1 MYKRQVILN
10 IETSSKNCSICLS
23 SKGNLVTSFDLEDE
37 AYRHS
42 ELLTS
47 SIQNILSQNNLD
59 VSDLSAVSVGI
70 GPGSFTGL
78 RIGLSVA
85 KGLCYPHNID
95 LIGISSLKII
105 ANSVIKENKNII
117 SLIKDKGQHYYIS
130 KYSNDLKEVVEPK
143 IKLID
148 RDYIYNILD
157 DDSVIV
163 VNTNESNKL
172 ISELVNEEIQ
182 VFKRTI
188 SSIDMISLSHKS
200 LEEKKFE
207 DIAYIEPMYVK
218 KPYVN

>member
-1 MYKRQVILN
+1 MSVILN
-10 IETSSKNCSICLS
+10 IETSSKNCSVCLS

-59 VSDLSAVSVGI
+59 VSGLSAVSVGI

-148 RDYIYNILD
+148 RDYIFNILD
-157 DDSVIV
+157 DDSIIV
-163 VNTNESNKL
+163 VNTDESN
-172 ISELVNEEIQ
+172 
-182 VFKRTI
+182 
-188 SSIDMISLSHKS
+188 
-200 LEEKKFE
+200 
-207 DIAYIEPMYVK
+207 
-218 KPYVN
+218 

>member
-1 MYKRQVILN
+1 MSEILN
-10 IETSSKNCSICLS
+10 IETSSKNCSVCLS

-47 SIQNILSQNNLD
+47 SIQNILNENNLD
-59 VSDLSAVSVGI
+59 ISGLSAVSVGI

-78 RIGLSVA
+78 RIGFSVA
-85 KGLCYPHNID
+85 KGLCYPHNTD

-105 ANSVIKENKNII
+105 ANSVVKENKNII
-117 SLIKDKGQHYYIS
+117 SLIKDKGEHYYIS
-130 KYSNDLKEVVEPK
+130 KYGNDLKEIVKPK

-148 RDYIYNILD
+148 RDYIFNILD

-163 VNTNESNKL
+163 VNTDESNKF
-172 ISELVNEEIQ
+172 ISDLVNEEIQ

-188 SSIDMISLSHKS
+188 SSVDMISLSHKS

-218 KPYVN
+218 RPYVN

>member
-1 MYKRQVILN
+1 MSVILN
-10 IETSSKNCSICLS
+10 IETSSKNCSVCLS

-47 SIQNILSQNNLD
+47 SIQNILSQNNID
-59 VSDLSAVSVGI
+59 VSGLSAVSVGI

-85 KGLCYPHNID
+85 KGLCYPHNIN

-105 ANSVIKENKNII
+105 ANSVINENKNII

-148 RDYIYNILD
+148 RDYIFNILD

-163 VNTNESNKL
+163 VNTDESNKF
-172 ISELVNEEIQ
+172 ISDLVNEEIQ

>member
-1 MYKRQVILN
+1 MSVILN
-10 IETSSKNCSICLS
+10 IETSSKNCSVCLS

-47 SIQNILSQNNLD
+47 SIQNILNENNLD
-59 VSDLSAVSVGI
+59 ISGLSAVSVGI

-78 RIGLSVA
+78 RIGFSVA
-85 KGLCYPHNID
+85 KGLCYPHNTD

-105 ANSVIKENKNII
+105 ANSVVKENKNII
-117 SLIKDKGQHYYIS
+117 SLIKDKGEHYYIS
-130 KYSNDLKEVVEPK
+130 KYGNDLKEIVKPK

-148 RDYIYNILD
+148 RDYIFNILD

-163 VNTNESNKL
+163 VNTDESNEF
-172 ISELVNEEIQ
+172 ISDLVKEEIQ

-207 DIAYIEPMYVK
+207 DVAYIEPMYVK
-218 KPYVN
+218 KPYVS

>member
-1 MYKRQVILN
+1 MSVILN
-10 IETSSKNCSICLS
+10 IETSSKNCSVCLS
-23 SKGNLVTSFDLEDE
+23 SKGDLVTSFDFEDE
-37 AYRHS
+37 AFRHS

-47 SIQNILSQNNLD
+47 SIQNILNENDLD
-59 VSDLSAVSVGI
+59 VNGLSAVSVGI

-78 RIGLSVA
+78 RIGFSVA

-105 ANSVIKENKNII
+105 ANSVISENKNII
-117 SLIKDKGQHYYIS
+117 SLIKDKGEHYYIS
-130 KYSNDLKEVVEPK
+130 KYSNDLKEIVEPK

-148 RDYIYNILD
+148 RDYIFNILD

-163 VNTNESNKL
+163 VNTDESNEF
-172 ISELVNEEIQ
+172 ISDLVGNEIQ

-188 SSIDMISLSHKS
+188 SSIEMISLSHKS
-200 LEEKKFE
+200 LEEKNFE

-218 KPYVN
+218 KPYVS

>member
-1 MYKRQVILN
+1 MSVILN
-10 IETSSKNCSICLS
+10 IETSSKNCSVCLS

-47 SIQNILSQNNLD
+47 SIQNILSQNNID
-59 VSDLSAVSVGI
+59 VSGLSAVSVGI

-85 KGLCYPHNID
+85 KGLCYPHNIN
-95 LIGISSLKII
+95 LIGVSSLKII

-117 SLIKDKGQHYYIS
+117 SLIKDKGEHYYIS

-148 RDYIYNILD
+148 RDYIFNILD

-163 VNTNESNKL
+163 VNTDESNEF
-172 ISELVNEEIQ
+172 ISNLVNEEIQ

-188 SSIDMISLSHKS
+188 SSVDMISLSHKS

>member
-1 MYKRQVILN
+1 MSVILN
-10 IETSSKNCSICLS
+10 IETSSKNCSVCLS

-47 SIQNILSQNNLD
+47 SIQNILSQNNID
-59 VSDLSAVSVGI
+59 VSGLSAVSVGI

-85 KGLCYPHNID
+85 KGLCYPHNIN

-105 ANSVIKENKNII
+105 ANSVVKENKNII
-117 SLIKDKGQHYYIS
+117 SMIKDKGEHYYIS

-148 RDYIYNILD
+148 RDYIFNILD

-163 VNTNESNKL
+163 VNTDESNKF
-172 ISELVNEEIQ
+172 ISDLVNEEIQ

>member
-1 MYKRQVILN
+1 MSVILN
-10 IETSSKNCSICLS
+10 IETSSKNCSVCLS
-23 SKGNLVTSFDLEDE
+23 SSGNLVTSFDFEDE
-37 AYRHS
+37 AFRHS

-47 SIQNILSQNNLD
+47 SIQNILNENDLD
-59 VSDLSAVSVGI
+59 VNGLSAVSVGI

-78 RIGLSVA
+78 RIGISVA

-117 SLIKDKGQHYYIS
+117 SLIKDKGEHYYIS
-130 KYSNDLKEVVEPK
+130 KYSNDLKEIVEPK

-148 RDYIYNILD
+148 RDYIFNIL

-163 VNTNESNKL
+163 VNTDESNEF
-172 ISELVNEEIQ
+172 ISDLVDDEIQ
-182 VFKRTI
+182 VFKITI
-188 SSIDMISLSHKS
+188 SSVDMISLSHKS
-200 LEEKKFE
+200 LEEKNFE

-218 KPYVN
+218 KPYVS

>member
-1 MYKRQVILN
+1 MSVILN
-10 IETSSKNCSICLS
+10 IETSSKNCSVCLS

-47 SIQNILSQNNLD
+47 SIQNILNENNLD
-59 VSDLSAVSVGI
+59 VSGLSAVSVGI

-78 RIGLSVA
+78 RIGFSVA

-105 ANSVIKENKNII
+105 ANSVVKENKNII
-117 SLIKDKGQHYYIS
+117 SLIKDKGEHYYIS
-130 KYSNDLKEVVEPK
+130 KYSNDLKEIIKPK

-148 RDYIYNILD
+148 KDYIFNILD

-163 VNTNESNKL
+163 VNTDESNEF
-172 ISELVNEEIQ
+172 ISDLVNEEIQ

-188 SSIDMISLSHKS
+188 SSVDMISLSHKL

>member
-1 MYKRQVILN
+1 MSVILN
-10 IETSSKNCSICLS
+10 IETSSKNCSVCLS
-23 SKGNLVTSFDLEDE
+23 SKGNLVTSFDFEDE

-42 ELLTS
+42 ELLAS
-47 SIQNILSQNNLD
+47 SIQNILNENNLD
-59 VSDLSAVSVGI
+59 VSDLSAVSVGK

-78 RIGLSVA
+78 RIGFSVA
-85 KGLCYPHNID
+85 KGLCYPQNTN

-105 ANSVIKENKNII
+105 ANSVVSENKNII
-117 SLIKDKGQHYYIS
+117 SLIKDKGEHYYIS
-130 KYSNDLKEVVEPK
+130 KYSNDLKEIVEPK
-143 IKLID
+143 ISHID
-148 RDYIYNILD
+148 RDYIFNILD

-163 VNTNESNKL
+163 VNTDESNKF
-172 ISELVNEEIQ
+172 ISDLVNEEIQ

-188 SSIDMISLSHKS
+188 SSIDMITLSHKL

>member
-1 MYKRQVILN
+1 MSVILN
-10 IETSSKNCSICLS
+10 IETSSKNCSVCLS

-59 VSDLSAVSVGI
+59 VSGLSAVSVGI

-117 SLIKDKGQHYYIS
+117 SLIKDKGEHYYIS
-130 KYSNDLKEVVEPK
+130 KYSNDLKEIIKPK

-148 RDYIYNILD
+148 KDYIFNILD

-163 VNTNESNKL
+163 VNTDESNKF
-172 ISELVNEEIQ
+172 ISDLVNEEIQ

-200 LEEKKFE
+200 LDEKNFE

-218 KPYVN
+218 KPYVS

>member
-1 MYKRQVILN
+1 MSVILN
-10 IETSSKNCSICLS
+10 IETSSKNCSVCLS

-47 SIQNILSQNNLD
+47 SIQNILSENNLD
-59 VSDLSAVSVGI
+59 VSDLSAVSVGK

-78 RIGLSVA
+78 RIGFSVA
-85 KGLCYPHNID
+85 KGLCYPQNTN

-105 ANSVIKENKNII
+105 ANSVVKENKNII
-117 SLIKDKGQHYYIS
+117 SLIKDKGEHYYIS
-130 KYSNDLKEVVEPK
+130 KYSNDLKEIVEPK

-148 RDYIYNILD
+148 RDYIFNILD

-163 VNTNESNKL
+163 VNTDESNEF
-172 ISELVNEEIQ
+172 ISDIVNEEIQ

-188 SSIDMISLSHKS
+188 SSVDMISLSHKS

>member
-1 MYKRQVILN
+1 MSIILN
-10 IETSSKNCSICLS
+10 IETSSKNCSVCLS

-47 SIQNILSQNNLD
+47 SIQNILSENNLD
-59 VSDLSAVSVGI
+59 VSSLSAVSIGI

-78 RIGLSVA
+78 RIGFSVA

-105 ANSVIKENKNII
+105 ANSVVKENKNII
-117 SLIKDKGQHYYIS
+117 SLIKDKGNHYYMS
-130 KYSNDLKEVVEPK
+130 KYSNDLKEIVEPK

-148 RDYIYNILD
+148 RDYIFNILD
-157 DDSVIV
+157 DNSVIV
-163 VNTNESNKL
+163 VNTDESNEF
-172 ISELVNEEIQ
+172 ISDLVNEKIQ
-182 VFKRTI
+182 VIKRTI

>member
-1 MYKRQVILN
+1 MSVILN
-10 IETSSKNCSICLS
+10 IETSSKNCSVCLS

-47 SIQNILSQNNLD
+47 SIQNILNENNLD

-70 GPGSFTGL
+70 GPGSFTGI

-105 ANSVIKENKNII
+105 AKSVIKENKNII

-130 KYSNDLKEVVEPK
+130 KYSNDLREVVEPK

-148 RDYIYNILD
+148 RDYIFNILD

-163 VNTNESNKL
+163 VNTDESNKF
-172 ISELVNEEIQ
+172 ISDLVNEEIQ

-188 SSIDMISLSHKS
+188 SSIDMISLSHKL

-218 KPYVN
+218 KPYVS

>member
-1 MYKRQVILN
+1 MSVILN
-10 IETSSKNCSICLS
+10 IETSSKNCSVCLS

-47 SIQNILSQNNLD
+47 SIQNILNENNLD
-59 VSDLSAVSVGI
+59 ISGLSAVSVGI

-78 RIGLSVA
+78 RIGFSVA
-85 KGLCYPHNID
+85 KGLCYPHNTD

-105 ANSVIKENKNII
+105 ANSVVKENKNII
-117 SLIKDKGQHYYIS
+117 SLIKDKGEHYYIS
-130 KYSNDLKEVVEPK
+130 KYGNDLKEIVKPQ

-148 RDYIYNILD
+148 RDYIFNIID
-157 DDSVIV
+157 GDSVIV
-163 VNTNESNKL
+163 VNTDESNEF
-172 ISELVNEEIQ
+172 ISDLVKEEIQ

-207 DIAYIEPMYVK
+207 DVAYIEPMYVK
-218 KPYVN
+218 KPYVS

>member
-1 MYKRQVILN
+1 MSVILN
-10 IETSSKNCSICLS
+10 IETSSKNCSVCLS

-47 SIQNILSQNNLD
+47 SIQNILSQNNID
-59 VSDLSAVSVGI
+59 VSGLSAVSVGI

-85 KGLCYPHNID
+85 KGLCYPHNIN

-105 ANSVIKENKNII
+105 ANSVVKENKNII
-117 SLIKDKGQHYYIS
+117 SMIKDKGEHYYIS

-148 RDYIYNILD
+148 RDYIFNILD

-163 VNTNESNKL
+163 VNTDESNKF
-172 ISELVNEEIQ
+172 ISDLVNEEIQ

-188 SSIDMISLSHKS
+188 SSIDMISLSHKL

>member
-1 MYKRQVILN
+1 MSVILN
-10 IETSSKNCSICLS
+10 IETSSKNCSVCLS
-23 SKGNLVTSFDLEDE
+23 SKGNLITSFDLEDE

-47 SIQNILSQNNLD
+47 SIQNILNENNLD
-59 VSDLSAVSVGI
+59 VSGLSAISVGI

-78 RIGLSVA
+78 RIGFSVA

-95 LIGISSLKII
+95 LIGISSLKIL
-105 ANSVIKENKNII
+105 ANSVVTENKNII
-117 SLIKDKGQHYYIS
+117 PLIKDKGEHYYIS
-130 KYSNDLKEVVEPK
+130 KYSNDLKEIIEPK

-148 RDYIYNILD
+148 RDYIFNILD

-163 VNTNESNKL
+163 VNTDESNKF
-172 ISELVNEEIQ
+172 ISDLVNEEIQ

-188 SSIDMISLSHKS
+188 SSVDMISLSHKS

-218 KPYVN
+218 RPYVN

>member
-1 MYKRQVILN
+1 MSVILN
-10 IETSSKNCSICLS
+10 IETSSKNCSVCLS

-59 VSDLSAVSVGI
+59 VSGLSAVSVGI

-85 KGLCYPHNID
+85 KGLCYPHNIN

-105 ANSVIKENKNII
+105 ANSVINENKNII

-130 KYSNDLKEVVEPK
+130 KYSNDLREVVEPK

-148 RDYIYNILD
+148 RDYIFNILD

-163 VNTNESNKL
+163 VNTDESNKF
-172 ISELVNEEIQ
+172 ISDLVNEEIQ

-200 LEEKKFE
+200 LEEKNFE

-218 KPYVN
+218 KPYVS

>member
-1 MYKRQVILN
+1 MSVILN
-10 IETSSKNCSICLS
+10 IETSSKNCSVCLS

-47 SIQNILSQNNLD
+47 SIQNILNENNLD
-59 VSDLSAVSVGI
+59 VNGLSAVSVGI

-78 RIGLSVA
+78 RIGFSVA
-85 KGLCYPHNID
+85 KGLCYPHNIN
-95 LIGISSLKII
+95 LIGISSLRII
-105 ANSVIKENKNII
+105 ANSVVKENKNII
-117 SLIKDKGQHYYIS
+117 SLIKDKGEHYYVS
-130 KYSNDLKEVVEPK
+130 KYSNDLKEIIEPK

-148 RDYIYNILD
+148 RDYIFNILD

-163 VNTNESNKL
+163 VNTDESNEF
-172 ISELVNEEIQ
+172 ISDLVNEEIQ

-188 SSIDMISLSHKS
+188 SSVDMISLSHKS

>member
-1 MYKRQVILN
+1 MSVILN
-10 IETSSKNCSICLS
+10 IETSSKNCSVCLS

-47 SIQNILSQNNLD
+47 SIQNILNENNLD
-59 VSDLSAVSVGI
+59 VSGLSAVSVGI

-78 RIGLSVA
+78 RIGFSVA

-105 ANSVIKENKNII
+105 ANSVVKENKNII
-117 SLIKDKGQHYYIS
+117 SLIKDKGEHYYIS
-130 KYSNDLKEVVEPK
+130 KYSNDLKEIIKPK

-148 RDYIYNILD
+148 KDYIFNILD

-163 VNTNESNKL
+163 VNTDESNEF
-172 ISELVNEEIQ
+172 ISDLVNEEIQ

-188 SSIDMISLSHKS
+188 SSVDMISLSHKL
-200 LEEKKFE
+200 LEEKEFE

>member
-1 MYKRQVILN
+1 MSVILN
-10 IETSSKNCSICLS
+10 IETSSKNCSVCLS

-47 SIQNILSQNNLD
+47 SIQNILNENNLD
-59 VSDLSAVSVGI
+59 ISGLSAVSVGI

-78 RIGLSVA
+78 RIGFSVA
-85 KGLCYPHNID
+85 KGLCYPHNTD

-105 ANSVIKENKNII
+105 ANSVVKENKNII
-117 SLIKDKGQHYYIS
+117 SLIKDKGEHYYIS
-130 KYSNDLKEVVEPK
+130 KYGNDLKEIVKPK

-148 RDYIYNILD
+148 RDYIFNILD

-163 VNTNESNKL
+163 VNTDESNEF
-172 ISELVNEEIQ
+172 ISNLVNAEIQ

-188 SSIDMISLSHKS
+188 SSVDMISLSHKS

>member
-1 MYKRQVILN
+1 MSVILN
-10 IETSSKNCSICLS
+10 IETSSKNCSVCLS

-47 SIQNILSQNNLD
+47 SIQNILSQNNID
-59 VSDLSAVSVGI
+59 VSGLSAVSVGI

-78 RIGLSVA
+78 RIGFSVA

-105 ANSVIKENKNII
+105 ANSVIRENKNII
-117 SLIKDKGQHYYIS
+117 SLINDKGEHYYIS

-148 RDYIYNILD
+148 RDYIFNILD

-163 VNTNESNKL
+163 VNTDESNEF
-172 ISELVNEEIQ
+172 ISDLVNEEIQ
-182 VFKRTI
+182 VFKSTI
-188 SSIDMISLSHKS
+188 SSVDMISLSHKS

>member
-1 MYKRQVILN
+1 MSVILN
-10 IETSSKNCSICLS
+10 IETSSKNCSVCLS

-59 VSDLSAVSVGI
+59 VSGLSAVSVGI

-85 KGLCYPHNID
+85 KGLCYPHNIN

-105 ANSVIKENKNII
+105 ANSVINENKNII

-148 RDYIYNILD
+148 RDYIFNILD

-163 VNTNESNKL
+163 VNTDESNKF
-172 ISELVNEEIQ
+172 ISDLVNGETL
-182 VFKRTI
+182 VLKRTI

>member
-1 MYKRQVILN
+1 MSVIIN
-10 IETSSKNCSICLS
+10 IETSSKNCSVCLS

-47 SIQNILSQNNLD
+47 SIQNILNENDLD
-59 VSDLSAVSVGI
+59 VSGLSAVSVGI

-78 RIGLSVA
+78 RIGISVA

-117 SLIKDKGQHYYIS
+117 SLIKDKGEHYYIS
-130 KYSNDLKEVVEPK
+130 KYSNDLKEIVEPK

-148 RDYIYNILD
+148 RDYIFNIL

-163 VNTNESNKL
+163 VNTDESNEF
-172 ISELVNEEIQ
+172 ISDLVDDEIQ

-188 SSIDMISLSHKS
+188 SSVDMISLSHKS
-200 LEEKKFE
+200 LEEKNFE

-218 KPYVN
+218 KPYVS

>member
-1 MYKRQVILN
+1 MSIILN
-10 IETSSKNCSICLS
+10 IETSSKNCSVCLS

-37 AYRHS
+37 DYRHS

-47 SIQNILSQNNLD
+47 SIQNILSENNLD
-59 VSDLSAVSVGI
+59 VSGLSAVSVGI

-78 RIGLSVA
+78 RIGFSVA

-105 ANSVIKENKNII
+105 ANSVIRENKNII
-117 SLIKDKGQHYYIS
+117 SLINDKGEHYYIS
-130 KYSNDLKEVVEPK
+130 KYSNDLKELVEPK

-148 RDYIYNILD
+148 RDYIFNILD
-157 DDSVIV
+157 DDSIIV
-163 VNTNESNKL
+163 VNTDESNEF
-172 ISELVNEEIQ
+172 ISDLVNKEIQ
-182 VFKRTI
+182 VFKSTI
-188 SSIDMISLSHKS
+188 SSVDMISLSHKS

>member
-1 MYKRQVILN
+1 MSVILN
-10 IETSSKNCSICLS
+10 IETSSKNCSVCLS

-42 ELLTS
+42 ELLAS
-47 SIQNILSQNNLD
+47 SIQNILNENNLD
-59 VSDLSAVSVGI
+59 VSDLSAVSVGK

-78 RIGLSVA
+78 RIGFSVA

-95 LIGISSLKII
+95 LIGISSLKTI
-105 ANSVIKENKNII
+105 ANSVIKENKNVI
-117 SLIKDKGQHYYIS
+117 SLIKDKGEYYYIS
-130 KYSNDLKEVVEPK
+130 KYSNDLKEIVEPK

-148 RDYIYNILD
+148 RDYIFNILD

-163 VNTNESNKL
+163 VNTDESNEF
-172 ISELVNEEIQ
+172 ISDLVNEEIQ

-188 SSIDMISLSHKS
+188 SSVDMISLSHKS